1 MRCLHLTPKLLER
14 IRPAIW
20 IVEKAINNIK
30 TQLDPGSCSG
40 AAESKLKQL
49 VSQSS
54 AEADTSFFRQCSDRS
69 RRWELPLGRRHMVA
83 DRKTL
88 LPIKAVESFRQ
99 QRN

>member
-1 MRCLHLTPKLLER
+1 MRCLHLTLKLFES
-14 IRPAIW
+14 IHPAVR

-30 TQLDPGSCSG
+30 AQADPGGCSG
-40 AAESKLKQL
+40 TAESKLKQL

-54 AEADTSFFRQCSDRS
+54 AEADTSSFRQCSDRS